1 MTRWSSTILRLF
13 MLAALVC
20 STIDVLDLMDAL
32 SGRQSLGQALTTS
45 GATTSDLED
54 DIDPQDLAP
63 SWDPPRS
70 LPLTPIAFR
79 VIEARGVHVRHRSEY
94 RWVAERPPTA

>member
-1 MTRWSSTILRLF
+1 MTRLLSTVVRLF
-13 MLAALVC
+13 LLAALFC
-20 STIDVLDLMDAL
+20 STTDVLDVMDAL
-32 SGRQSLGQALTTS
+32 TGRQSLGHALTTS

-54 DIDPQDLAP
+54 GADPQDLAQ

-70 LPLTPIAFR
+70 VPLSPIAFR
-79 VIEARGVHVRHRSEY
+79 VVEARGVHVRHRSEY